1 MPQTNTSRRHSQNV
15 NTDRVEYHLIDTP
28 TSTEI
33 AEAYTSYT
41 FIPAPEAIT
50 LIAEQPKIIK
60 ISGYHYR
67 LLGTVDPGGQIWDSS
82 NTFPALYANNTYI
95 TVYTTVSASTSNYLK
110 IGTDAKGYK
119 YYQKVNEESYYELIG
134 KMPNEL
140 EYGELGIGRSANN
153 EVMYIKNSD
162 GQMVEFRSYKAN
174 VDYVNNEITDETRYF
189 AKSSSG
195 TSVTAM
201 TATLVD
207 SRNFA
212 VKNNKPINGT
222 KVDVYFSTAH
232 TTSTATLNINNTGA
246 FTLVYNDSQF
256 DTSMIDAGTILSLVF
271 DKEYNNNTGCYRVVG
286 GYVHIMSGATALAD
300 GKIGLVPKPLTGY
313 QNKYL
318 RGDGTWQDVSA
329 GTTNTFNTIAVSGQ
343 TSIVADTSTDTLTL
357 VAGSGVNITTDASTD
372 TVTFSATGGGSVG
385 SQHMAAYSIIKN
397 SIVTYSPMSFVTELF
412 YPIVKESISNDTTIF
427 IDKMR
432 CYEAGILDGHIPV
445 GSIIIIYSCY
455 LYSLGLISGRFIWD
469 TPGFGDYFNYIV
481 CNGDNQ
487 LYETENTDISDASV
501 LNSNGIYLY
510 TFNWDGNSLPSGIND
525 WVSTYA
531 ARVGDYNAHIGGSA
545 SNAIS
550 HKYIFHIS
558 DIEINENKVDTITG
572 FVDEL
577 KKSPQAAYEKIKSGQ
592 IFNADRNESLFNK
605 IVVSLEHRSVVSS
618 EGANIFYP
626 S

>member
-1 MPQTNTSRRHSQNV
+1 MGKAYTGSIIQASTLTKNDDSPLDDRTVVQSKTDLTTSSV
-15 NTDRVEYHLIDTP
+15 WIVSNTDTRYEGMLVYVDSSDTNKGLYVLSDHANRNSDSGWTKIKDSNAMRAIQVNGITILDTTSSTPLKLIAGTNITLTPQQNEQQEYTGAITITSSGGGGTTGGVASVTISTGLSLNGAGAGTIHGDESGTITLKRASIFSNANAEIGGIKVGGELSETSGAKTSDSGLEEHRYAVLIDSNDLAYVYVP
-28 TSTEI
+28 TVSPNNST
-33 AEAYTSYT
+33 
-41 FIPAPEAIT
+41 IT
-50 LIAEQPKIIK
+50 LRGG
-60 ISGYHYR
+60 SSSSYR
-67 LLGTVDPGGQIWDSS
+67 EIDTFTTNQSTNKTIYVPVMTGATSS
-82 NTFPALYANNTYI
+82 T
-95 TVYTTVSASTSNYLK
+95 
-110 IGTDAKGYK
+110 
-119 YYQKVNEESYYELIG
+119 
-134 KMPNEL
+134 
-140 EYGELGIGRSANN
+140 
-153 EVMYIKNSD
+153 D
-162 GQMVEFRSYKAN
+162 GQM
-174 VDYVNNEITDETRYF
+174 
-189 AKSSSG
+189 
-195 TSVTAM
+195 
-201 TATLVD
+201 
-207 SRNFA
+207 
-212 VKNNKPINGT
+212 
-222 KVDVYFSTAH
+222 
-232 TTSTATLNINNTGA
+232 
-246 FTLVYNDSQF
+246 
-256 DTSMIDAGTILSLVF
+256 
-271 DKEYNNNTGCYRVVG
+271 
-286 GYVHIMSGATALAD
+286 
-300 GKIGLVPKPLTGY
+300 GLVPTPKHGSE
-313 QNKYL
+313 NKYL

-432 CYEAGILDGHIPV
+432 CYESGILDGHIPV

-510 TFNWDGNSLPSGIND
+510 TFNWDGNSLPNGIND

-577 KKSPQAAYEKIKSGQ
+577 KESPQAAYEKIKSGQ